1 MKVYVGYTEMYP
13 VLLCIRETQM
23 YEGES
28 SLLDIPDDL
37 VHNYQEAEKNL
48 KLAKKN
54 IEIYAKNKG
63 YKIEG

>member
-1 MKVYVGYTEMYP
+1 MKVYIGYTEMYP
-13 VLLCIRETQM
+13 VLYIGNQI

-37 VHNYQEAEKNL
+37 VHNYQKAEKDL

-54 IEIYAKNKG
+54 IEIFAKNKG